1 MKNKKIFNYNLF
13 KEGFNQLK
21 ILGIVSFIIYML
33 EEALILIGS
42 SEISER
48 IVGLFDIHP
57 IIIVTYTVL
66 APVFTLYLFRFLSS
80 RNSSDYYH
88 SIPHTRTCIYFSYL
102 ASIVAWLAIIHFVTS
117 GITIGIHAC
126 MSRSF
131 TMNWDQ
137 IFPLLIGTFIAALGV
152 TFAIALAD
160 CITGTIFT
168 NVVVTG
174 IILFMPRLLTL
185 AIFMNF
191 STLTHDIVP
200 VDYFNT
206 LLTGGDN
213 MITAPIFSIFHGM
226 DGSFTSMHEW
236 LYTGILAIIYLFAGL
251 YLFNKRNSEAAGNS
265 APNRTLQL
273 VYRICVTMVF
283 CLFPISVACVN
294 TTRNTGSLLL
304 ILYIIAIVI
313 YFMFELITTRTTRNI
328 LRILPGLFIIA
339 ILNIALIAGIHS
351 ISNTELNRVP
361 ASKDVKYVTLIPEK
375 TYYDDASYKYTSLI
389 TKDIKIDDEN
399 IISTIITSLKNDIN
413 GYKKSDN
420 YFPSSKDQ
428 RIFKIHCANGKDYYR
443 TVFVTGKVVSDIGS
457 FYAKNDAYNQKL
469 STLPDYKNVSVTFD
483 EVNFDS
489 STKESLYNV
498 FKKEY
503 ESLSSTDK
511 LQSFNGDGS
520 FIDSMV
526 IKIPVKNNKGIINV
540 AINDTIPKTKKAYLD
555 TVINK
560 NKNFKAIKNTLSD
573 IDTAVLTHNNSI
585 DVSFYYNDKSI
596 QLGFW
601 EENSI
606 VETGSSSPIAFTDK
620 TANEILADISESIPD
635 NYDDTKNSD
644 ADKNNMIIK
653 FTDDYGTV
661 YCTAPLNDNIKE
673 ILDHIE

>member
-1 MKNKKIFNYNLF
+1 MKSKKIFNYNLF

-21 ILGIVSFIIYML
+21 VLGIVSFIIYML
-33 EEALILIGS
+33 EAILILIENSGAS
-42 SEISER
+42 GK
-48 IVGLFDIHP
+48 IVGLFNIHP
-57 IIIVTYTVL
+57 IIVVTYTVL

-126 MSRSF
+126 MSHSF
-131 TMNWDQ
+131 IMNWNQ

-152 TFAIALAD
+152 TFAITLAD

-191 STLTHDIVP
+191 SILTHDIVP
-200 VDYFNT
+200 VEYFNR

-213 MITAPIFSIFHGM
+213 MITAPIFSV
-226 DGSFTSMHEW
+226 FTSMDFSFTTVNEW
-236 LYTGILAIIYLFAGL
+236 IYTGVLAIIYLLAGL

-273 VYRICVTMVF
+273 VYRTCVTMIF
-283 CLFPISVACVN
+283 CIFPISVACSN
-294 TTRNTGSLLL
+294 TEKEIGLLL
-304 ILYIIAIVI
+304 ITLYVTAIVI
-313 YFMFELITTRTTRNI
+313 YFMFELITTRTTRNLLKI
-328 LRILPGLFIIA
+328 IPGLLIIA

-361 ASKDVKYVTLIPEK
+361 ASKDVKYVTLIPERDS
-375 TYYDDASYKYTSLI
+375 YNDDSYKYTSLI
-389 TKDIKIDDEN
+389 AKDIKIDDN
-399 IISTIITSLKNDIN
+399 SIISTIITSLKNDIN
-413 GYKKSDN
+413 GYKTSDN

-443 TVFVTGKVVSDIGS
+443 TIFVTSKVISDIGS
-457 FYAKNDAYNQKL
+457 FYAKNDTYSRKL

-483 EVNFDS
+483 EVNFNS
-489 STKESLYNV
+489 STKERLYNV
-498 FKKEY
+498 FKEEY
-503 ESLSSTDK
+503 ESLSSNDK
-511 LQSFNGDGS
+511 LKSFNDNGR
-520 FIDSMV
+520 FIDDMV

-540 AINDTIPKTKKAYLD
+540 TINDNIPKTKKAYLD

-573 IDTAVLTHNNSI
+573 VDTAVLSHNNSI
-585 DVSFYYNDKSI
+585 DISFYYNNKSI

-606 VETGSSSPIAFTDK
+606 VQTGSSAPITFTDK
-620 TANEILADISESIPD
+620 TASEILADISETIPD
-635 NYDDTKNSD
+635 NYDDYKNSED
-644 ADKNNMIIK
+644 DKNNMIVKIS
-653 FTDDYGTV
+653 DDYGTM

-673 ILDHIE
+673 ILDHLN